1 MKEFEF
7 QIMRFGKTLAR
18 PTVVVHAS
26 NLEEAREKAKTW
38 LNGGECLAGE
48 IEKLEG
54 AWTHMRLINARRP
67 ESADDKAEA

>member
-48 IEKLEG
+48 IEKLEP
-54 AWTHMRLINARRP
+54 MRLINARRP